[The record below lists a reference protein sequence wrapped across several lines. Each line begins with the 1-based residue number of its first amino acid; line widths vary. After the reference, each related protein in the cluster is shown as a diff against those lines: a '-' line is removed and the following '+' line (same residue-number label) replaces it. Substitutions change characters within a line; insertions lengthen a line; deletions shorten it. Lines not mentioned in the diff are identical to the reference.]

1 MKTWISFYIGKFSKR
16 YRMWY
21 WKTHNNSYM
30 WGLFRFMND
39 VSKQDVEPN
48 DAFNFIKQNISRY
61 ENE

>member
-1 MKTWISFYIGKFSKR
+1 
-16 YRMWY
+16 MWY

-39 VSKQDVEPN
+39 VPKQDVEPN